1 MYIKVIVA
9 SRGIMLEYWIVVT
22 IGVIVVI
29 AALSVTYLYA
39 ESREL
44 RLVRSRYRLKVYEEL
59 LHAVTDLN
67 VSAGDLYKLNIA
79 KKKLAYNLNRLNL
92 VAGEDVLKQVNELLD
107 FLNETPD
114 GNFDVLKQLNI
125 LNNIIRAARKDLDP
139 ASARSLEESG
149 FRFRFYAPPRT

>member
-1 MYIKVIVA
+1 
-9 SRGIMLEYWIVVT
+9 MLEYWIVVT

-29 AALSVTYLYA
+29 AALCVTYLYA

-67 VSAGDLYKLNIA
+67 VSGADAYKLNIA
-79 KKKLAYNLNRLNL
+79 KKKLAFTLNRLNL
-92 VAGEDVLKQVNELLD
+92 VASEGVLKQVNELLD

-139 ASARSLEESG
+139 PSARVLEESG
-149 FRFRFYAPPRT
+149 FRFRFYAPPRN

>member
-1 MYIKVIVA
+1 
-9 SRGIMLEYWIVVT
+9 MLEYWIVVT

-29 AALSVTYLYA
+29 AALCVTYLYA

-44 RLVRSRYRLKVYEEL
+44 RLVRSRYRLKVYEDL
-59 LHAVTDLN
+59 LHAVTELN
-67 VSAGDLYKLNIA
+67 VSGADTYKLNIA
-79 KKKLAYNLNRLNL
+79 KKKLAYTLNRLNL
-92 VAGEDVLKQVNELLD
+92 VASEGVLKQVNELLD

-125 LNNIIRAARKDLDP
+125 LNNIIRAARRDLDP
-139 ASARSLEESG
+139 ASARILEESG

>member
-1 MYIKVIVA
+1 
-9 SRGIMLEYWIVVT
+9 MLEYWIVVT
-22 IGVIVVI
+22 VGVIVVI

-39 ESREL
+39 EGREL

-67 VSAGDLYKLNIA
+67 VSAGDVYKLNIA

-92 VAGEDVLKQVNELLD
+92 VAGEGVLKQVNELLD

-125 LNNIIRAARKDLDP
+125 LNNLIRAARKDLDP